1 MKNLSKVETQKIIA
15 GASLSGTLISAITKA
30 YNAILDLGRAFGS
43 TIRRIVSKKSCS
55 L

>member
-1 MKNLSKVETQKIIA
+1 MKTLSTNETKKIIA
-15 GASLSGTLISAITKA
+15 GGLSGTLISAITKV

-43 TIRRIVSKKSCS
+43 TIRRISEGKSCS

>member
-1 MKNLSKVETQKIIA
+1 MKELSHNETKKIVA
-15 GASLSGTLISAITKA
+15 GALSGTLISAITKA

-43 TIRRIVSKKSCS
+43 TLRRIANKKSCS

>member
-1 MKNLSKVETQKIIA
+1 MKTLSNSETKKIVA
-15 GASLSGTLISAITKA
+15 GGLSGTVISAITKV

-43 TIRRIVSKKSCS
+43 TIRRIRDRKSCS